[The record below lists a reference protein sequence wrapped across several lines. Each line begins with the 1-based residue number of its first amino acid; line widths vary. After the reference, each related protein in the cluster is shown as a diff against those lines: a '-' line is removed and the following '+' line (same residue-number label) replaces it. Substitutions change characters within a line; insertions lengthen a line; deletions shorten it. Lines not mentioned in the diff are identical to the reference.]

1 MKSNSQWGYMNKSIR
16 ILIIED
22 DLQMQR
28 FLQVLLKGHDYDL
41 CFAATAYEGILKTA
55 EIKPDIILLDLG
67 LPDLDGLE
75 VVSKIREWSTVPII
89 VISARDQEKDKVKVL
104 DNGADDYLTKPFGSS
119 ELLARIRLAL
129 RHANQLS
136 QPKTHRFESE
146 ALVIDFSQRLLWRHG
161 ELVHLTPTE
170 YRILH
175 LLASH
180 IGKVLTYRQ
189 ILKEVWGA
197 SYIEQNHY
205 VRVHMAQ
212 LRHKLED
219 NPAQPRYLLTEV
231 GIGYRFQFE
240 TIQH

>member
-1 MKSNSQWGYMNKSIR
+1 MNKALKV
-16 ILIIED
+16 LIIED

-28 FLQVLLKGHDYDL
+28 FLQVLLKGHDYEIL
-41 CFAATAYEGILKTA
+41 CVTTAKDGVVKTA
-55 EIKPDIILLDLG
+55 ETNPDVILLDLG
-67 LPDLDGLE
+67 LPDLDGLN
-75 VVSKIREWSTVPII
+75 VVAQIREWSAVPII
-89 VISARDQEKDKVKVL
+89 VISARDQENDKVKAL
-104 DNGADDYLTKPFGSS
+104 DNGADDYLTKPFGSG
-119 ELLARIRLAL
+119 ELLARIRVAL
-129 RHANQLS
+129 RHVNLQS
-136 QPKTHRFESE
+136 QPDTLRLESE
-146 ALVIDFSQRLLWRHG
+146 DLTIDFSQRLIWRHG

-180 IGKVLTYRQ
+180 RGKVLTYRQ
-189 ILKEVWGA
+189 ILKQVWGD
-197 SYIEQNHY
+197 SHVEQNHY

-240 TIQH
+240 SFEP

>member
-1 MKSNSQWGYMNKSIR
+1 MNKSLK

-28 FLQVLLKGHDYDL
+28 FLQVLLKGHNYEL
-41 CFAATAYEGILKTA
+41 CCETTAKNGVIKTA
-55 EIKPDIILLDLG
+55 EINPDIILLDLG
-67 LPDLDGLE
+67 LPDLDGLN
-75 VVSKIREWSTVPII
+75 VVTQIREWSSVPII
-89 VISARDQEKDKVKVL
+89 VISARDQENDKVKAL

-119 ELLARIRLAL
+119 ELLARIRVAL
-129 RHANQLS
+129 RHAKQQDQAGIVRL
-136 QPKTHRFESE
+136 ESE
-146 ALVIDFSQRLLWRHG
+146 ALTIDFSQRLIWCHG

-170 YRILH
+170 YGILH

-180 IGKVLTYRQ
+180 GGKVLTYRQ
-189 ILKEVWGA
+189 ILKAIWGD
-197 SYIEQNHY
+197 SYVEQNHY

-240 TIQH
+240 SFEQ

>member
-1 MKSNSQWGYMNKSIR
+1 MNKALKV
-16 ILIIED
+16 LIIED

-28 FLQVLLKGHDYDL
+28 FLQVLLKGH
-41 CFAATAYEGILKTA
+41 AYEIVCATTAKDGVVKTA
-55 EIKPDIILLDLG
+55 EIHPDVILLDLG
-67 LPDLDGLE
+67 LPDLDGLN
-75 VVSKIREWSTVPII
+75 VVAQIREWSSVPII
-89 VISARDQEKDKVKVL
+89 IISARDQENDKVKAL

-119 ELLARIRLAL
+119 ELLARIRVAL
-129 RHANQLS
+129 RHANQQN
-136 QPKTHRFESE
+136 QPDVLRLESE
-146 ALVIDFSQRLLWRHG
+146 DLIIDFSQRLILHHG
-161 ELVHLTPTE
+161 ELVHLTPIE

-180 IGKVLTYRQ
+180 HGKVLTYRQ
-189 ILKEVWGA
+189 ILKKIWGD
-197 SYIEQNHY
+197 SHIEQNHY

-240 TIQH
+240 SFEP